1 VDRSGKIPSKK
12 WKKGPCD
19 SFDSR
24 RYRALLLAGLTVIPH
39 TARDKDRARNVS
51 LGIRLMISA
60 MALLGCPAFG
70 SVFVNWRTVG
80 KVDTKIR
87 AGLTVGA
94 DAVGNVV
101 APGRAGGPCEPP
113 LGDRPSATITASTS
127 LSASEPPPRWSYWV
141 LARTSVVGRVD
152 IPSLSNAVLL
162 ETDPYNE
169 IGEASGDIVLS
180 DAVLATLCA
189 LVLSMVHWTTGRALR
204 PRRIY
209 RRPFPTSAMG
219 ITPHGMAEHAPLE
232 LAQIRR
238 G

>member
-1 VDRSGKIPSKK
+1 
-12 WKKGPCD
+12 
-19 SFDSR
+19 
-24 RYRALLLAGLTVIPH
+24 
-39 TARDKDRARNVS
+39 
-51 LGIRLMISA
+51 MISA
-60 MALLGCPAFG
+60 MALLGCLAFG

-94 DAVGNVV
+94 HAVGNVV

-127 LSASEPPPRWSYWV
+127 FSASEPPPRWSYWV
-141 LARTSVVGRVD
+141 LARTSVFGRVD

-180 DAVLATLCA
+180 DAVPRHVCA
-189 LVLSMVHWTTGRALR
+189 LWFYRWSTGRPGVRYGLAGSIGGLFPHWRWGLRLTGWPSTLRWSLRKFAEVRCAVALVK
-204 PRRIY
+204 
-209 RRPFPTSAMG
+209 
-219 ITPHGMAEHAPLE
+219 
-232 LAQIRR
+232 
-238 G
+238 

>member
-1 VDRSGKIPSKK
+1 M
-12 WKKGPCD
+12 
-19 SFDSR
+19 
-24 RYRALLLAGLTVIPH
+24 
-39 TARDKDRARNVS
+39 S

-60 MALLGCPAFG
+60 MALLGCLAFG

-94 DAVGNVV
+94 HAVGNVV

-180 DAVLATLCA
+180 DAVPRHVVRSGSIDGPLDDRACATASQDLSAAFSHIGDGDCA
-189 LVLSMVHWTTGRALR
+189 SRDGRARSVGACANL
-204 PRRIY
+204 PRLD
-209 RRPFPTSAMG
+209 
-219 ITPHGMAEHAPLE
+219 APSPW
-232 LAQIRR
+232 
-238 G
+238 

>member
-1 VDRSGKIPSKK
+1 
-12 WKKGPCD
+12 
-19 SFDSR
+19 
-24 RYRALLLAGLTVIPH
+24 
-39 TARDKDRARNVS
+39 
-51 LGIRLMISA
+51 MISA
-60 MALLGCPAFG
+60 MALLGCLAFA

-94 DAVGNVV
+94 HAVGNVV

-204 PRRIY
+204 PCRIY
-209 RRPFPTSAMG
+209 RRPFPTLAMG